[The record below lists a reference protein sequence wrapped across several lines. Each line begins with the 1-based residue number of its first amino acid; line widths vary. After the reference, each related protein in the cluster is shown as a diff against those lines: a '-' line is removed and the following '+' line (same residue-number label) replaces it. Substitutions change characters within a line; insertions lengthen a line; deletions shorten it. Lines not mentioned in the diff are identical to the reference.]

1 MCHYAWHIPHPLMM
15 FLGIIGKRFGD
26 AGYRDIL
33 VQSEVIADGS
43 VDRALTGKMY
53 NRSVRAVKLTYE
65 ALSRLLVEKFEFES
79 DPEFAA
85 VLSNLKEIIRF
96 NENLSRDGL
105 DTLLNSEN
113 LKIYNEKYIDFI
125 DNLKSHGGELAL
137 FWISYIEMAQILLN
151 ILYATTSGNW
161 ELLLESLK
169 GVVPYT
175 FAYDN
180 VNYARYLT

>member
-1 MCHYAWHIPHPLMM
+1 M

-26 AGYRDIL
+26 AGYGDIL
-33 VQSEVIADGS
+33 VQSEVIAEGS

-53 NRSVRAVKLTYE
+53 NRSVCAVKLTYE
-65 ALSRLLVEKFEFES
+65 
-79 DPEFAA
+79 AA

-96 NENLSRDGL
+96 NETLGRDGL

-137 FWISYIEMAQILLN
+137 FWISFIEMAQILLT
-151 ILYATTSGNW
+151 ILYATRSGNW

-169 GVVPYT
+169 DVVYICIWQ
-175 FAYDN
+175 
-180 VNYARYLT
+180 RKLR